1 MNMKSVYIISML
13 PMLHINNTSPEADRI
28 VQLTVNG
35 GIIHMV
41 YGDPQGARKVG
52 EEELIVPLAAVM
64 RVQLVQ

>member
-1 MNMKSVYIISML
+1 ML

>member
-1 MNMKSVYIISML
+1 ML
-13 PMLHINNTSPEADRI
+13 VRPPNPEADRI